1 MTDTEITLQTE
12 TAKEKTEVKKDRSKE
27 YRRMLD
33 AILSLYIES
42 GFADPSFRDI
52 FSRLEPETWKEIEA
66 YVSEISTRL
75 KEKSVRA
82 EQRSVDLLFSKL
94 TPNQIELLKNKLL
107 QN

>member
-1 MTDTEITLQTE
+1 MADIEIIPQTEII
-12 TAKEKTEVKKDRSKE
+12 KEKIEGKKDRSKE

-33 AILSLYIES
+33 SILSLYIES

-52 FSRLEPETWKEIEA
+52 FSRLDPDTWKEIEA
-66 YVSEISTRL
+66 YVSEMSTRL
-75 KEKSVRA
+75 KEKHIRA

-94 TPNQIELLKNKLL
+94 TPSQIELLKNKLL